1 MNPGELAGEGT
12 TSTSST
18 STDPPPTAEE
28 TSSTS
33 STSTE
38 QCFILPHAD
47 LFFFF
52 YICVLLYICVFIFTY
67 NLFILPNDSLFV
79 ICSFSTWWFIH
90 SMFTWDLFTRD
101 LCSIRLFSHTVHPF
115 LYVIFVWLVLL
126 TRFLHVICSFRRV
139 VCTWFVYFRWYL
151 HDSFTSQTVFL
162 RTIHL
167 LQVIRLL
174 AHVIFTHDS
183 FISHMIH
190 LFHIRS
196 VYFTHDPFISQAI
209 HLISIC
215 DVYTRSVYFTH
226 DSFISHTIRVFHTRF
241 VYFTNDS
248 FISQMIHLFHRRF
261 VSFPCV
267 IFTRDSFIFASIH
280 LFPRMIHYLSEVLF
294 IPDAFIFTWHMTHFS
309 HVISSHESQY
319 CRFFRFSFRTCSPI
333 LHVMSKYFHAWWQV
347 SVRYVNKCWTHC

>member
-1 MNPGELAGEGT
+1 MRI
-12 TSTSST
+12 
-18 STDPPPTAEE
+18 
-28 TSSTS
+28 
-33 STSTE
+33 
-38 QCFILPHAD
+38 F
-47 LFFFF
+47 FFFF

-226 DSFISHTIRVFHTRF
+226 DSFIS
-241 VYFTNDS
+241 
-248 FISQMIHLFHRRF
+248 QMIRLFHRWF
-261 VSFPCV
+261 
-267 IFTRDSFIFASIH
+267 IYFTDDSFHFRAWYLHAILLFSHRFIYSHEWFIICQKCFLYRMHSFSHDTWLTFHTWFLHTNHNIADFSGFLFARAH
-280 LFPRMIHYLSEVLF
+280 LFFTSCRN
-294 IPDAFIFTWHMTHFS
+294 IFMHDDRSVCGMWISVGLIVKPCCPLTGVSHFS
-309 HVISSHESQY
+309 
-319 CRFFRFSFRTCSPI
+319 CRKGT
-333 LHVMSKYFHAWWQV
+333 
-347 SVRYVNKCWTHC
+347 